1 MANEQMITEIISES
15 AFKQLDKLYEDL
27 QRATDQYAKF
37 GSQILDVNKDISGS
51 KSMAD
56 LEKALEKQVLIEEK
70 ITQAKLKTQL
80 AEEKLAQTKLRTL
93 MLSERQAEKEAAL
106 NKKTEDAIKSKEA
119 AAKRAADNEK
129 KSSESAYNAA
139 IKVVVSEK
147 EKQKALEASEALA
160 RSASASNKQRAEAEE
175 ALRQK
180 QSLSFK
186 GMIKMTAQS
195 EDSLKEYG
203 TAVNDLINKQLALR
217 SSLKI
222 LQSEFKEL
230 GSDATPQ
237 QIKEFTLAQN
247 QHRVAISQNG
257 TELKRLIREQ
267 TAAEGSFDRLSARLD
282 SLRATYRKLTPAQR
296 ENEESAKAI
305 AQEISEL
312 DTILKNAD
320 KSMGVHNREVGNYAL
335 GMQGLEDSLNKVSPA
350 LGGFVSQ
357 LREAFNATK
366 ALIASPLGAF
376 LAAIAAV
383 IGGAKLWYDYN
394 KGIQEATKLTKQFTD
409 LQGDDLKIFRSEV
422 EALSDV
428 YNKDFKEVLI
438 AVNATAKNFGL
449 SFNDSLALVQK
460 GFLAGADASGDF
472 LNQLKEYPTQLEFVG
487 MSAEQ
492 TISLI
497 TQNVKDGIFSDKG
510 IDAIK
515 EAGLS
520 IREMTKATSDA
531 LTGIGLDSKKI
542 QKDLESGQ
550 TTIFEVIKQVSQ
562 RLSELPPQSAA
573 VGTAIADIFKGA
585 GEDAGLRYLVTLKDI
600 DLGLDALIE
609 KQGAIAEAEQLQ
621 IEATSILKQE
631 FAALF
636 DQTGGGFELL
646 IANAKLFATDLLI
659 KMIRGTADLF
669 NWFVRL
675 YNSSK
680 LFRIGIEAIQFS
692 FKQVWNAAKT
702 MFNFFFDGFATLG
715 KTIEAILSGNF
726 SDLGQIISD
735 GFKKSAG
742 NWKEFGSELGKNFV
756 DGLNDIVSGNL
767 QEIDLSLNAGG
778 SLDTANGL
786 DYGGNG
792 KPTGKPDKDA
802 EKAKRAREKAEKE
815 AIKNKKELEQRL
827 LDLSVERLKAEENAL
842 KRSADKAKDIATD
855 EKNGYEDRLLNL
867 QSYLKKSDDL
877 LTKSQENQKKQ
888 NAKYLIEADALE
900 KSGRIK
906 DAEALRELVLLKNK
920 EIDQA
925 VNEQRAEMIKSGND
939 ILASIYAKDTEN
951 RINQVY
957 SSLETQAQERM
968 NQLAKA
974 YASGEINERE
984 YAEEREKTSNQL
996 ANELI
1001 QSEINVT
1008 QSAIELAKMRG
1019 LNVSD
1024 QEKKLAELK
1033 MKLSKETSD
1042 QQISDLEKVAER
1054 EKQLNELKKDLA
1066 QELSD
1071 MTFSL
1076 LNASIERDLQR
1087 LDTDLENI
1095 NKKSEEEK
1103 KAIEESTLS
1112 EEEKNARLFALE
1124 QKKQVQTEQIE
1135 AKKAQLK
1142 LRQAKLDR
1150 AQNILSIIG
1159 NTAAGIMKAFADLGP
1174 IAGIPFAAIIGA
1186 MGAAQLIS
1194 VVSQPLPQY
1203 YKGTENSKEGFA
1215 HVGERGSELM
1225 IEPNGNMLLTPDRDT
1240 VTYLQKGTK
1249 ILTHENTKRAFAQR
1263 SLRNFDNRPNVN
1275 REFESNLSKLVDENK
1290 AHNKKMI
1297 SSMNKKSYF
1306 GTVITKDGWKSQTLN
1321 GQKLNNWKRK
1331 NGI

>member
-15 AFKQLDKLYEDL
+15 AFKQLDKLYENL

-37 GSQILDVNKDISGS
+37 GTQILDVNKDISGS

-56 LEKALEKQVLIEEK
+56 LEKALEKQVLLEEK
-70 ITQAKLKTQL
+70 LAKSKLNTQQ
-80 AEEKLAQTKLRTL
+80 AEEKLAKSKLNTIIN
-93 MLSERQAEKEAAL
+93 AEKLAAKEAEIA
-106 NKKTEDAIKSKEA
+106 KKSENAIKSKENA
-119 AAKRAADNEK
+119 SKRAAENDK
-129 KSSESAYNAA
+129 KASESAYNAA

-147 EKQKALEASEALA
+147 EKQKALEASEAVA

-180 QSLSFK
+180 QSISFK

-237 QIKEFTLAQN
+237 QIKEFALAQN
-247 QHRVAISQNG
+247 QYRVAISQNG

-531 LTGIGLDSKKI
+531 LDGIGLDSKKI

-550 TTIFEVIKQVSQ
+550 STIFDIIKQVSQ

-600 DLGLDALIE
+600 DLGLDSLIE
-609 KQGAIAEAEQLQ
+609 KQGAIAEAEKLQ

-659 KMIRGTADLF
+659 KMIRGTTDLF

-742 NWKEFGSELGKNFV
+742 NWKEFGSEMGKNFV

-786 DYGGNG
+786 DYGGNR
-792 KPTGKPDKDA
+792 KAPDKPKGDKNGKKSDPIK
-802 EKAKRAREKAEKE
+802 EK
-815 AIKNKKELEQRL
+815 KKLDQIL
-827 LDLSVERLKAEENAL
+827 LDLTLERLKAEENAL
-842 KRSADKAKDIATD
+842 KRSADKAKEIASD
-855 EKNGYEDRLLNL
+855 EKNGYEDRLFNL
-867 QSYLKKSDDL
+867 QSYLKTSEDL
-877 LTKSQENQKKQ
+877 LSKSQEKQKKE
-888 NAKYLIEADALE
+888 NNKLLIEAEAFE
-900 KSGRIK
+900 KEGK
-906 DAEALRELVLLKNK
+906 LKEAEALRELILLKNK

-984 YAEEREKTSNQL
+984 YAEEREKISNQL
-996 ANELI
+996 AKELI

-1033 MKLSKETSD
+1033 MRLSKETSD

-1071 MTFSL
+1071 MTFAL

-1103 KAIEESTLS
+1103 KAIEQSTLS
-1112 EEEKNARLFALE
+1112 EEEKNAKLFALE
-1124 QKKQVQTEQIE
+1124 QKKQIQTEQIE

-1203 YKGTENSKEGFA
+1203 YKGTESSKEGFA

-1225 IEPNGNMLLTPDRDT
+1225 IEPNGNMLLTPDKDT

-1249 ILTHENTKRAFAQR
+1249 ILTHEKTKRAFAQR

-1275 REFESNLSKLVDENK
+1275 KEFESNLSKLVDENK

-1297 SSMNKKSYF
+1297 SSINKKSYF